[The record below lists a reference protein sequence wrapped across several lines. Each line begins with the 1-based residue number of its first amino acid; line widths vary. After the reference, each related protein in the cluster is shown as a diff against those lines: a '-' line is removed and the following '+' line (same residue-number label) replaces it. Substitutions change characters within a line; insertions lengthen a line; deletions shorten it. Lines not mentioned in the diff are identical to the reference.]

1 MSMTLER
8 RRTRAAPTVE
18 TQPADRLRHTM
29 TGVRLSF
36 SWFGLRRSLTPGQKS
51 QAAEA
56 LDAAGDVLAASKK
69 LLDTKHPAFQAVAA
83 VKHQATSYWKAIT
96 LPFPEPGLRLIRQAD
111 IEPFHAKLTELSSE
125 LADAVTELDRAYP
138 ELQAAAAERL
148 GQLYQPTDYPRS
160 LRDEFA
166 LMWEFPAVE
175 PPEYLRRLSPE
186 LYERECQ
193 RVTAQFNEAVAL
205 AEQAFCE
212 EFGGLVS
219 HLTERLAGD
228 AEGQPKVFRDS
239 AVTNLRTFFDRF
251 RTLNVGS
258 NAELES
264 LVDQAQQLLRGVA
277 PQDLRA
283 SDALRSRI
291 TQQLGEVQTALEPF
305 LVDRP
310 RRNILRRPR

>member
-1 MSMTLER
+1 MG
-8 RRTRAAPTVE
+8 A
-18 TQPADRLRHTM
+18 
-29 TGVRLSF
+29 
-36 SWFGLRRSLTPGQKS
+36 KS
-51 QAAEA
+51 E
-56 LDAAGDVLAASKK
+56 AAS
-69 LLDTKHPAFQAVAA
+69 PQPSSAA
-83 VKHQATSYWKAIT
+83 S
-96 LPFPEPGLRLIRQAD
+96 
-111 IEPFHAKLTELSSE
+111 
-125 LADAVTELDRAYP
+125 
-138 ELQAAAAERL
+138 
-148 GQLYQPTDYPRS
+148 RS
-160 LRDEFA
+160 PWL
-166 LMWEFPAVE
+166 WEFPAVE
-175 PPEYLRRLSPE
+175 PPEYLRQLSPD

-228 AEGQPKVFRDS
+228 ADGQPKVFRDS

-283 SDALRSRI
+283 SDALRSHI
-291 TQQLGEVQTALEPF
+291 TQQLGEVQSALEPL